1 MVTGTSNAVPRW
13 TMAQKAFGTLIAFAI
28 FLDGFDNQLI
38 ALCLP
43 AISTDWGID
52 RGSFATVVAIGLVG
66 IAIGN
71 AFAGYANDT
80 IGRRLTLISSMT
92 VMALS
97 NLSTAMTTD
106 LVSFGIARLFVG
118 IGLGSTLS
126 SAVVTLNEFTPK
138 HRRSTMV
145 AFGMLCM
152 PLGGLVASSMSAA
165 LLENMG
171 WQTMFI
177 FGGAAPLAIA
187 ALIFLVLPE
196 SPPFLATQ
204 PHRAEELAKLLK
216 RLGVDDPSDLS
227 TAAPKEKIGK
237 VSALFTPEYR
247 RDTLLIWFSF
257 LSCFV
262 ALYLILSWL
271 PSLFAGIGASLA
283 FSSTA
288 LAAQATGS
296 LIGSIILVVIAQR
309 FGTKLPMILFGLLG
323 AVLIAIF
330 SFVFGTGASNIV
342 VLGLIALFS
351 VAMAIMINL
360 LYVLVPQMY
369 PATHRGTGVG
379 IALASGRIGG
389 VASAFIGG
397 GLLTYGGQ
405 LFFLVDAAALF
416 IVVLSV
422 WGITRHVPPTKK

>member
-1 MVTGTSNAVPRW
+1 
-13 TMAQKAFGTLIAFAI
+13 MAQKALGVLIAFVI

-43 AISTDWGID
+43 AITGDWGIELS
-52 RGSFATVVAIGLVG
+52 SFATVLALGLVG
-66 IAIGN
+66 LSVGN
-71 AFAGYANDT
+71 AFAGYANDRT
-80 IGRRLTLISSMT
+80 GRRLSLIFSMI
-92 VMALS
+92 VMGLS
-97 NLSTAMTTD
+97 NLWTAMTTD
-106 LVSFGIARLFVG
+106 LVSFGIARVFVG
-118 IGLGSTLS
+118 IGLGATLS
-126 SAVVTLNEFTPK
+126 SAIVTLNEFTPK

-145 AFGMLCM
+145 SFGMLCM
-152 PLGGLVASSMSAA
+152 PLGGLVAGTMSAA

-177 FGGAAPLAIA
+177 FGGTAPLAIA
-187 ALIFLVLPE
+187 ALVFCVLPE
-196 SPPFLATQ
+196 SPHFLATQ

-216 RLGVDDPSDLS
+216 RLGVDDTSDLS

-237 VSALFTPEYR
+237 VSALFIPEYR

-257 LSCFV
+257 LFCYV

-271 PSLFAGIGASLA
+271 PALFTSIGASLA

-288 LAAQATGS
+288 LAVQAAGS
-296 LIGSIILVVIAQR
+296 LIGSIICVVIVQR
-309 FGTKLPMILFGLLG
+309 FGTRFPMIFSGLLG
-323 AVLIAIF
+323 AAMIAIF
-330 SFVFGTGASNIV
+330 SFVFGTGAPNIV

-351 VAMAIMINL
+351 VSIAIMITF
-360 LYVLVPQMY
+360 LYVLVPQIY

-379 IALASGRIGG
+379 IALALGRIGG

-397 GLLTYGGQ
+397 GLLAYSGQ

-416 IVVLSV
+416 IVVLTV